1 MGYTTAQTIADELSL
16 EAGLAY
22 HLQGNHY
29 PPVPVAMVQPCIDAI
44 DAYYE
49 EDFDREINLPEGIS
63 WRGQTSCPA
72 SAIVDTYKVG
82 DLFTTLKSKK
92 TGVIKEIIPNASGS
106 VRVLL
111 EMPTKETRW
120 TTVSN
125 SALV

>member
-1 MGYTTAQTIADELSL
+1 MSAPNAILQPYKKGSKMTVNGY
-16 EAGLAY
+16 
-22 HLQGNHY
+22 
-29 PPVPVAMVQPCIDAI
+29 
-44 DAYYE
+44 
-49 EDFDREINLPEGIS
+49 
-63 WRGQTSCPA
+63 
-72 SAIVDTYKVG
+72 TYKVG

-92 TGVIKEIIPNASGS
+92 TGVIKEIIPNSSGS